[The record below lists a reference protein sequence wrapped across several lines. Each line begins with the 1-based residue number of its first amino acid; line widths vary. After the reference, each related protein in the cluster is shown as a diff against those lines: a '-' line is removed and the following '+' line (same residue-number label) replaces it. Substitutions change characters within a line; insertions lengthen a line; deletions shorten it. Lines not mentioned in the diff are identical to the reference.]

1 MDIADIRKDYT
12 LKSLDLEMVA
22 DSPMA
27 QFQIWLDEALKSQ
40 VIEPNAM
47 NLATVNAENRPSS
60 RIVLLKGIDQGFIFY
75 TNYESRKG
83 RELAARPF
91 AAMTFFW
98 PELERQVR
106 IEGRVEKTAP
116 GTSDEYFLSRP
127 KGSQIGAWASPQSQT
142 ITDRAFLEEREQEI
156 TRRFNTEPL
165 TRPDHWGGFRLIPDY
180 MEFWQGRANRL
191 HDRIVFEK
199 TDSGNWERK
208 RLAP

>member
-22 DSPMA
+22 ESPMA

-40 VIEPNAM
+40 VNEPNAM

-60 RIVLLKGIDQGFIFY
+60 RIVLLKGIDQGFVFY

-106 IEGRVEKTAP
+106 IEGRVEKTAAR
-116 GTSDEYFLSRP
+116 TSDEYFLSRP

-142 ITDRAFLEEREQEI
+142 IRDRAFLEEREQEI
-156 TRRFNTEPL
+156 TRRFNTEPI

-191 HDRIVFEK
+191 HDRIAFEK
-199 TDSGNWERK
+199 TGAGNWERK

>member
-22 DSPMA
+22 ESPMA
-27 QFQIWLDEALKSQ
+27 QFQIWLDEALKCQ

-116 GTSDEYFLSRP
+116 GTSDEYFQSRP

-165 TRPDHWGGFRLIPDY
+165 TRPPYWGGFRLIPDY